1 MVNKQK
7 TTEKTRGD
15 RMKSYKTRQTN
26 KKRYLLSNYDR
37 LTRVDFPMTAK
48 ANRKYL
54 VKGLDKL
61 TLKELDVISSLLT
74 YQRIDV
80 KNYKKKREEQEIL
93 DKVRKQ
99 RQEKEAGEKVRFSM
113 PKVVKDIIDGVYDY
127 GQTKEGGK

>member
-1 MVNKQK
+1 
-7 TTEKTRGD
+7 
-15 RMKSYKTRQTN
+15 MKSYKKRQAI
-26 KKRYLLSNYDR
+26 KKGYLLSNYDR

-113 PKVVKDIIDGVYDY
+113 PKVVKDIIDGVYNY
-127 GQTKEGGK
+127 GQTEEGGK

>member
-1 MVNKQK
+1 MINKQK

-80 KNYKKKREEQEIL
+80 KNYKKKRESTVFNA
-93 DKVRKQ
+93 KGCKR
-99 RQEKEAGEKVRFSM
+99 
-113 PKVVKDIIDGVYDY
+113 YY
-127 GQTKEGGK
+127 